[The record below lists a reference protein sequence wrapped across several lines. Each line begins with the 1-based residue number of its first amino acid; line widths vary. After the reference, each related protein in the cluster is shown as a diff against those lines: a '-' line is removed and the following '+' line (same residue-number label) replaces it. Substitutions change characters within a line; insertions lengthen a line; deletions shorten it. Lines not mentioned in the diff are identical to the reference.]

1 MSDFFADFATRDPEW
16 LAEAGPASDIALS
29 TRARLARN
37 LPTFPF
43 PHQASPVELEIILGD
58 LMRRLGCLPALGDGW
73 DVGFA
78 TLRSVQREL
87 MNRILTT

>member
-1 MSDFFADFATRDPEW
+1 MSDFFADFAARDPGW
-16 LAEAGPASDIALS
+16 LAEAGPAPDIALS

-43 PHQASPVELEIILGD
+43 PHHASQVELETILGD
-58 LMRRLGCLPALGDGW
+58 LLRRVERLPALVDGW

-78 TLRSVQREL
+78 TLRSVQRRAL
-87 MNRILTT
+87 Q